1 MRNTKLIIIF
11 SINLQLASFDCF
23 STDPK
28 LSDSAFWASK
38 AIDLFAKKQYEESI
52 ITVDACFDIFTP
64 EAVIMKQATAGSRRG
79 GLGDLFHQN
88 FFPVFYEIFLRIFQ
102 VEIFRFFFFP
112 ARPARAGP
120 MAFSDRIKHFFQKK
134 KSSFFHSNSPGT
146 PPKPSYV
153 PKKHPQTIKTN
164 NIF

>member
-1 MRNTKLIIIF
+1 MRNTILIIIF

-64 EAVIMKQATAGSRRG
+64 EAVIMQNEFTAQNKRFPPSGRVSKKEKDRIHENWAVNDVSVALWAKARSLDEIG
-79 GLGDLFHQN
+79 KKDLAKKAYAQC
-88 FFPVFYEIFLRIFQ
+88 IFLTYGRAWDPNGWFWS
-102 VEIFRFFFFP
+102 P
-112 ARPARAGP
+112 AGDCVKRGRKLL
-120 MAFSDRIKHFFQKK
+120 D
-134 KSSFFHSNSPGT
+134 T
-146 PPKPSYV
+146 
-153 PKKHPQTIKTN
+153 
-164 NIF
+164 

>member
-1 MRNTKLIIIF
+1 MRSTILIIIF

-64 EAVIMKQATAGSRRG
+64 EAVIMQNRFNSENKRLPPSGRVSRK
-79 GLGDLFHQN
+79 
-88 FFPVFYEIFLRIFQ
+88 EKEKI
-102 VEIFRFFFFP
+102 
-112 ARPARAGP
+112 
-120 MAFSDRIKHFFQKK
+120 
-134 KSSFFHSNSPGT
+134 HSNWAVNDVSIAIWAKARSLDVLGRKELAMKAYSQCICFT
-146 PPKPSYV
+146 
-153 PKKHPQTIKTN
+153 H
-164 NIF
+164 

>member
-1 MRNTKLIIIF
+1 VKNTILIIIF

-64 EAVIMKQATAGSRRG
+64 EAVIMQNEFTAQNKRFPPSGRVSKKEKDRIHENWAVNDVSVALWAKARSLDEIG
-79 GLGDLFHQN
+79 KKDLAKKAYAQC
-88 FFPVFYEIFLRIFQ
+88 IFLTYGRAWDPNGWFWS
-102 VEIFRFFFFP
+102 P
-112 ARPARAGP
+112 AGDCVKRGRKLL
-120 MAFSDRIKHFFQKK
+120 D
-134 KSSFFHSNSPGT
+134 T
-146 PPKPSYV
+146 
-153 PKKHPQTIKTN
+153 
-164 NIF
+164 

>member
-1 MRNTKLIIIF
+1 MKNTILIIIF

-64 EAVIMKQATAGSRRG
+64 EAVIMQNEFTAQNKRFPPSGRVSKKEKDRIHENWAVNDVSVALWAKARSLDEIG
-79 GLGDLFHQN
+79 KKDLAKKAYAQC
-88 FFPVFYEIFLRIFQ
+88 IFLTYGRAWDPNGWFWS
-102 VEIFRFFFFP
+102 P
-112 ARPARAGP
+112 AGDCVKRGR
-120 MAFSDRIKHFFQKK
+120 KLL
-134 KSSFFHSNSPGT
+134 NT
-146 PPKPSYV
+146 
-153 PKKHPQTIKTN
+153 
-164 NIF
+164 

>member
-1 MRNTKLIIIF
+1 MKNTILIIIF

-64 EAVIMKQATAGSRRG
+64 EAVIMQNEFTAQNKRFPPSGRVSKKEKDRIHENWAVNDVSVALWAKARSLDEIG
-79 GLGDLFHQN
+79 KKDLAKKAYAQC
-88 FFPVFYEIFLRIFQ
+88 IFLTYGRAWDPNGWFWS
-102 VEIFRFFFFP
+102 P
-112 ARPARAGP
+112 AGDCVKRGRKLL
-120 MAFSDRIKHFFQKK
+120 D
-134 KSSFFHSNSPGT
+134 T
-146 PPKPSYV
+146 
-153 PKKHPQTIKTN
+153 
-164 NIF
+164 